1 MSHQVKIIAITG
13 GIGSGKSVVSQI
25 LRKIGYSVYDSDTK
39 AKQLMDNSV
48 TIKNEIREKINSG
61 VIENDGTINRKK
73 LSEIVFNDA
82 EKLNILNHIVHS
94 AVRNDLRKYVK
105 QCDCSVAFV
114 ETAIL
119 YQSEID
125 RMVDI
130 VWDVTAPV
138 DVRIKRVMKRN
149 SITSEEVQKRI
160 KSQEYTPEKLH
171 KKIMQIIN
179 DDKIAILP
187 RIETLLS
194 DVTS

>member
-1 MSHQVKIIAITG
+1 
-13 GIGSGKSVVSQI
+13 
-25 LRKIGYSVYDSDTK
+25 
-39 AKQLMDNSV
+39 
-48 TIKNEIREKINSG
+48 INSG